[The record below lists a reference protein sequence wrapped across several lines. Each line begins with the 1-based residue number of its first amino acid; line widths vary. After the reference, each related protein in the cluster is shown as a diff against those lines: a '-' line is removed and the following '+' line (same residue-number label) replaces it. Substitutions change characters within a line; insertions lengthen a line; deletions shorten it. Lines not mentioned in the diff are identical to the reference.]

1 MGDKHTPTYV
11 QLGVMEKLPKRYGST
26 NQTLC
31 ALERRGLVRLV
42 TDGRPYDWYPFWH
55 LTDKGRNLLGEVKAA
70 K

>member
-31 ALERRGLVRLV
+31 ALEKRGLVSMV
-42 TDGRPYDWYPFWH
+42 TDGRPYDWYPFWQ
-55 LTDKGRNLLGEVKAA
+55 LTDKGRAVLTKVETTQ
-70 K
+70 